1 MKSYLSILCF
11 IICLSSFSQKK
22 EFDIKKKYS
31 VKEVLKDIDYTEKY
45 LIKFHP
51 DPFRYISKDSLHAF
65 VLNQKAKID
74 TPLTEM
80 QIRFYIKRIVAKI
93 GCGHTDAAASKKY
106 AKAIKKTN
114 RPILPLNVF
123 VTDSNRVIVLNNL
136 SSDTT
141 IKPGDEILNIDKRS
155 INSILKT
162 IYSIT
167 TSDGYNQTYK
177 KQSAR
182 YNSFKYYYSFCYGF
196 KFDYTVKIKHQN
208 NRIYDYKLRSISS
221 LKDTLILSK
230 KDSLVPL
237 RKTKTCSY
245 FVIKNSSPIALIDIN
260 AFKGKCWRSFFR
272 KTFKDINH
280 QNIEHLV
287 IDLRDNGGG
296 QINLGLNLLS
306 YLINKKIVLPFDKK
320 INTTAFNPKYK
331 MGFGM
336 RVVPIIFALRPPE
349 RFKNGRLRHYF
360 MAFPK
365 KRKQFKGQIYVLTNG
380 RSFSMSGVTSTYL
393 KHKSNAI
400 IIGEETG
407 ANVAGSNAAISGK
420 IILPNSKVIVHIP
433 LYHLY
438 HDIDVKNKGR
448 GLMPDY
454 PTNYTKK
461 NVLNGEDVDMKKV
474 FELVK

>member
-1 MKSYLSILCF
+1 M
-11 IICLSSFSQKK
+11 
-22 EFDIKKKYS
+22 
-31 VKEVLKDIDYTEKY
+31 
-45 LIKFHP
+45 
-51 DPFRYISKDSLHAF
+51 
-65 VLNQKAKID
+65 
-74 TPLTEM
+74 
-80 QIRFYIKRIVAKI
+80 
-93 GCGHTDAAASKKY
+93 
-106 AKAIKKTN
+106 
-114 RPILPLNVF
+114 
-123 VTDSNRVIVLNNL
+123 
-136 SSDTT
+136 
-141 IKPGDEILNIDKRS
+141 
-155 INSILKT
+155 
-162 IYSIT
+162 
-167 TSDGYNQTYK
+167 
-177 KQSAR
+177 
-182 YNSFKYYYSFCYGF
+182 
-196 KFDYTVKIKHQN
+196 
-208 NRIYDYKLRSISS
+208 
-221 LKDTLILSK
+221 
-230 KDSLVPL
+230 
-237 RKTKTCSY
+237 
-245 FVIKNSSPIALIDIN
+245 
-260 AFKGKCWRSFFR
+260 
-272 KTFKDINH
+272 
-280 QNIEHLV
+280 

-336 RVVPIIFALRPPE
+336 RVVPIMFALRPPE